1 MTEAN
6 QKIRHYRSQSLQ
18 LLDKSLSILRGGRWS
33 QAEELLWGSLMLAVK
48 SHALINGITIGNEE
62 AARNYA
68 CDIGNRINERTI
80 KEAFKQLSG
89 FSDTLERVRDERAR
103 VDYLFL
109 LLDDVSTG
117 VEKMWGLIDEIV
129 LSTDIKSDTAN

>member
-1 MTEAN
+1 
-6 QKIRHYRSQSLQ
+6 
-18 LLDKSLSILRGGRWS
+18 
-33 QAEELLWGSLMLAVK
+33 MLAVK

-68 CDIGNRINERTI
+68 YDIGNRINERTI

-109 LLDDVSTG
+109 LLDDVSAG
-117 VEKMWGLIDEIV
+117 VEKMWDLIDEIV

>member
-1 MTEAN
+1 
-6 QKIRHYRSQSLQ
+6 
-18 LLDKSLSILRGGRWS
+18 
-33 QAEELLWGSLMLAVK
+33 MLAVK
-48 SHALINGITIGNEE
+48 SHALVNGITIGNEE

-68 CDIGNRINERTI
+68 YDIGNRINERTI

-109 LLDDVSTG
+109 LLDDVSAG
-117 VEKMWGLIDEIV
+117 VEKMWDLIDEIV

>member
-18 LLDKSLSILRGGRWS
+18 LLDKSLSILRSGRWS
-33 QAEELLWGSLMLAVK
+33 QAEELLWGSLMLAIK
-48 SHALINGITIGNEE
+48 SHAQVNGITISNEE
-62 AARNYA
+62 EAHNYA
-68 CDIGNRINERTI
+68 YDIGNRTNERTI

-89 FSDTLERVRDERAR
+89 FSDTLEKVQDERAR

-109 LLDDVSTG
+109 LLDDVSG
-117 VEKMWGLIDEIV
+117 AVEKIWVLVDDIV
-129 LSTDIKSDTAN
+129 LRTNIKLDGAN